1 MSHAQV
7 MERFSVLL
15 TRSEH
20 SYVTTLGF
28 AEQPPHNRRIL
39 EGFVRLDDKMFQYIH
54 KHVKA
59 DAVRAG
65 PRQSSTLGNKNT
77 TSPLQTNHVC
87 RDLCPEVLEL
97 RLTKS
102 MVGDHQ
108 SCSIFV
114 MKFVS

>member
-65 PRQSSTLGNKNT
+65 PPAILNAWKQKHNQPASDKSC
-77 TSPLQTNHVC
+77 LQ
-87 RDLCPEVLEL
+87 RFM
-97 RLTKS
+97 S
-102 MVGDHQ
+102 
-108 SCSIFV
+108 
-114 MKFVS
+114 